1 MMNKNLSFNKKLK
14 ITNIVNMKILQNV
27 IINHLS
33 IKQIKNK
40 FPKIMKEIYLILFL
54 MNLIKI
60 IMKELV
66 NKVKKKIT

>member
-1 MMNKNLSFNKKLK
+1 MNKNLSFNKKLK